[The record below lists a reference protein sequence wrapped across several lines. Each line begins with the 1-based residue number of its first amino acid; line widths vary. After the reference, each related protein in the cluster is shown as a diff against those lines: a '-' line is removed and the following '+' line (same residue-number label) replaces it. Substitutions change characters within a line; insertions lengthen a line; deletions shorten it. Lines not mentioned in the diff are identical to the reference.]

1 MENIKSQ
8 QILIPKK
15 VYIGDTA
22 ELRCTFN
29 SGELKFKQL
38 TMNGSV
44 EINTEV
50 FTQALDAN
58 DFEVFKLELFPVGV
72 NYYQLSITFKAWKT
86 GNIQFPSIKI
96 GDTELLFEPINI
108 VSITEQNKISSLKEN
123 MDPLLLPGTAYKL
136 YGALII
142 FVLLLILAIRII
154 VKRKKIMFFI
164 HNQQLLRKYK
174 KNKKLSL
181 KKLKALI
188 NNKEAALC
196 DKDFA
201 QAYQHIL
208 RNYLETRFDF
218 PFTKAAT
225 SEFSKGFF
233 QVTKNLLSE
242 DKENAFANIAASFVR
257 SDYIRYSKNATF
269 KTDER
274 ENLIESAIT
283 NIETLERIE
292 KEDKDSKGES
302 NA

>member
-154 VKRKKIMFFI
+154 VKRKKI
-164 HNQQLLRKYK
+164 
-174 KNKKLSL
+174 KN
-181 KKLKALI
+181 
-188 NNKEAALC
+188 
-196 DKDFA
+196 
-201 QAYQHIL
+201 
-208 RNYLETRFDF
+208 
-218 PFTKAAT
+218 
-225 SEFSKGFF
+225 
-233 QVTKNLLSE
+233 
-242 DKENAFANIAASFVR
+242 
-257 SDYIRYSKNATF
+257 
-269 KTDER
+269 
-274 ENLIESAIT
+274 SA
-283 NIETLERIE
+283 
-292 KEDKDSKGES
+292 
-302 NA
+302 

>member
-22 ELRCTFN
+22 ELRCPSN

-154 VKRKKIMFFI
+154 VKRKKI
-164 HNQQLLRKYK
+164 
-174 KNKKLSL
+174 KN
-181 KKLKALI
+181 
-188 NNKEAALC
+188 
-196 DKDFA
+196 
-201 QAYQHIL
+201 
-208 RNYLETRFDF
+208 
-218 PFTKAAT
+218 
-225 SEFSKGFF
+225 
-233 QVTKNLLSE
+233 
-242 DKENAFANIAASFVR
+242 
-257 SDYIRYSKNATF
+257 
-269 KTDER
+269 
-274 ENLIESAIT
+274 SA
-283 NIETLERIE
+283 
-292 KEDKDSKGES
+292 
-302 NA
+302 